1 MKFLLISNNPSMVI
15 NFRLDLIKDLQKRNI
30 QVFVAAPTLSLDTP
44 DCKKLKSLGVVFH
57 NIALSRS
64 GLNPFKDLVLL
75 FQLIRVMRTIRPHYV
90 LGYTIKPVVW
100 GSVAAFF
107 CRVPVCCSLITGLG
121 YMFSQNDRSY
131 KRKMLTKL
139 AKMLYTMALKNNT
152 HVFFQNPDDQ
162 RLFLES
168 KLIHKGVL
176 STVLK
181 GSGVN
186 LSIFQPTR
194 QPEEAV
200 FIMVGRLLADKG
212 VREFIAASRLV
223 KQEFPSAV
231 FQLVGPF
238 DENPDSISEVTLK
251 SWIEG
256 ESVEYLGVLDDVRGA
271 LAGAS
276 VFVLPSYRE
285 GTPRSTLEAM
295 AMGRAI
301 ITTDAPGC
309 RETVNNLVNGILV
322 PVKSIEGLVVAMRT
336 LILDPS
342 LRANMGRRSIER
354 ARNEFDVVK
363 VNAIMLSKMGVKDVN
378 NNHFL

>member
-15 NFRLDLIKDLQKRNI
+15 NFRLDLIKDLQKQNI
-30 QVFVAAPTLSLDTP
+30 EVFVAAPTLSMDTP
-44 DCKKLKSLGVVFH
+44 DCKRLINLGVVVH
-57 NIALSRS
+57 NIPLSRS

-75 FQLIRVMRTIRPHYV
+75 FQLIRVMRSVRPHYV

-100 GSVAAFF
+100 GSISAFF
-107 CRVPVCCSLITGLG
+107 CKVPVCCSLITGLG
-121 YMFSQNDRSY
+121 YMFSEEDRSL
-131 KRKMLTKL
+131 KRKMLTNL
-139 AKMLYTMALKNNT
+139 AKTLYKIALKNNK
-152 HVFFQNPDDQ
+152 HIFFQNPDDQ
-162 RLFLES
+162 RLFIES
-168 KLIHKGVL
+168 KILDRSAL

-186 LSIFQPTR
+186 LSIFQPTN

-200 FIMVGRLLADKG
+200 FLMVSRLLADKG
-212 VREFIAASRLV
+212 VREFLTASSIV
-223 KQEFPSAV
+223 KKEFPKAI
-231 FQLVGPF
+231 FKLVGPF
-238 DENPDSISEVTLK
+238 DENPESISELTLK
-251 SWIEG
+251 SWVDG
-256 ESVEYLGVLDDVRGA
+256 GSVEYLGVLDDVRGA

-322 PVKSIEGLVVAMRT
+322 PVKSVEGLVEAMRT

-342 LRANMGRRSIER
+342 LRVYMGHRSIER
-354 ARNEFDVVK
+354 ARKEFDVVK
-363 VNAIMLSKMGVKDVN
+363 VNAIMLRKMGINGVN
-378 NNHFL
+378 NQHFL